1 MSDDRTIRLCCLLW
15 AVEGEAAGLHG
26 YEDAVLP
33 LVAEHRGAVTSRV
46 LGGAPTARRTRS
58 RSSSSPIGRPWT
70 PSSAIPG
77 ARSSRP
83 SETGWSPGRSSSR
96 CASPVLTGAPPSLT
110 G

>member
-46 LGGAPTARRTRS
+46 LGGGADGTPHEVQIIEFGDREAMDAFLGDPRRTVLAPERD
-58 RSSSSPIGRPWT
+58 RVVARTELFPVRL
-70 PSSAIPG
+70 PG
-77 ARSSRP
+77 AD
-83 SETGWSPGRSSSR
+83 G
-96 CASPVLTGAPPSLT
+96 GAA
-110 G
+110 